1 MRQYFYKC
9 FIVTLFIVMS
19 ALPVLAQR
27 NYRNTQLKRKYQG
40 VVEVVGGAG
49 VTYYMGDLR
58 QSTFKN
64 LGLGPNIGAGLTY
77 RLLNRVCLRSEL
89 RFYNVGGSQVGN
101 TNSNNSLSF
110 RTTSADVYIGAQ
122 LELFRYT
129 DKMPLN
135 VYLFGGIGLTYLNPH
150 ATLDGKSYSLAP
162 YQTEGIKYSR
172 VVMASPAGLG
182 VMYQLDEQLK
192 IGIEVSSTYVNS
204 DYFDDVSNKYVAFSD
219 QNSIAARLADRKPEF
234 GFAPS
239 QPGDVRGNP
248 TNKDL
253 YIILALKANYT
264 LRSRFGQRN
273 QLKCNNL
280 E

>member
-1 MRQYFYKC
+1 MRN
-9 FIVTLFIVMS
+9 FIIALCISITT
-19 ALPVLAQR
+19 LPVLAQR
-27 NYRNTQLKRKYQG
+27 SYKNSQLKRKYQG
-40 VVEVVGGAG
+40 IVEVIGGAG

-89 RFYNVGGSQVGN
+89 RFYNVGGSQIGN

-110 RTTSADVYIGAQ
+110 RTTSADAYVGAQ

-135 VYLFGGIGLTYLNPH
+135 VYLFGGVGLTYLNPH
-150 ATLDGKSYSLAP
+150 TTLDGKNYSLAP
-162 YQTEGIKYSR
+162 YQTEGLKYSR
-172 VVMASPAGLG
+172 VVLASPAGLG
-182 VMYQLDEQLK
+182 IMYQFDEQLK
-192 IGIEVSSTYVNS
+192 IGIEVSSTYINS
-204 DYFDDVSNKYVAFSD
+204 DYFDDVSDKYVAFPD

-234 GFAPS
+234 GFIPS
-239 QPGDVRGNP
+239 VPGDVRGNP